1 MITLKQIQT
10 LEEKI
15 GKAVGL
21 IDVLRQ
27 ENSTLKQSLEKT
39 QSKVRD
45 LEKMVDGFKNDQEAI
60 EEGILKAIEKLDQL
74 EDELS
79 EKEPEDAAQDIEA
92 TGSDNSNEIAG
103 GEEEGKKK
111 ELDIF

>member
-21 IDVLRQ
+21 IDLLRE
-27 ENSTLKQSLEKT
+27 ENSTLKESLEKT
-39 QSKVRD
+39 QARMRE

-79 EKEPEDAAQDIEA
+79 EKDAEDAAPDKEE
-92 TGSDNSNEIAG
+92 TGSDKSDDIAG
-103 GEEEGKKK
+103 AVDEGKKK